1 MLLKKIIVAEDDDS
15 IAHMVNMALG
25 DAGYLCMRARDG
37 LEALS
42 LVRMHSPDLLIL
54 DVMMPSI
61 TGHEV
66 ARKLKGDVILSRTP
80 ILMLTSLDGVDD
92 KVKGFESGAD
102 DYLVKP
108 FDLRQLSARAAA
120 LIRAS
125 RRERERN
132 PTTELPGSTAI
143 EEHVE
148 SVLRSDRD
156 AIVIQID
163 VRGFERYADVVGH
176 TRAHALVASLG
187 NLILDRMRA
196 VAGDGGFV
204 GHLGGV
210 DFVVVVEPEVAEPL
224 AQAVIEAFEEQRPE
238 LEAPVDPS
246 LSRRKSDQLALA
258 VAIVPTSGIAAGGGD
273 EMAARMA
280 QVMRSCKQR
289 EGSSYVVW
297 DPSS

>member
-15 IAHMVNMALG
+15 IAHMVNMSLG
-25 DAGYLCMRARDG
+25 DAGYLCIRARDG
-37 LEALS
+37 QEALS

-66 ARKLKGDVILSRTP
+66 ARRLKGDVILSRTP

-108 FDLRQLSARAAA
+108 FDLRELSARVAA
-120 LIRAS
+120 LIRSS

-148 SVLRSDRD
+148 SVLKEGRE
-156 AIVIQID
+156 AAVLQFD
-163 VRGFERYADVVGH
+163 VRGFERFADAVGH
-176 TRAHALVASLG
+176 ARADGFVASLG
-187 NLILDRMRA
+187 NLILDRVRT
-196 VAGDGGFV
+196 VAGGGFL

-210 DFVVVVEPEVAEPL
+210 DFVAVVEPGEAEAL
-224 AQAVIEAFEEQRPE
+224 AQATIDAFEEHCRAMDP
-238 LEAPVDPS
+238 PVPD
-246 LSRRKSDQLALA
+246 LGRRKSDQLAVA
-258 VAIVPTSGIAAGGGD
+258 VAVVSTAGLDAGGSD
-273 EMAARMA
+273 ELAARLA
-280 QVMRSCKQR
+280 QIMRSCKER

-297 DPSS
+297 APAD

>member
-1 MLLKKIIVAEDDDS
+1 MLLKKIVVAEDDDS

-25 DAGYLCMRARDG
+25 DAGYLCIRARDG
-37 LEALS
+37 QEALS
-42 LVRMHSPDLLIL
+42 LVRMHSPDLLVC
-54 DVMMPSI
+54 DVMMPSV

-66 ARKLKGDVILSRTP
+66 ARRLKADVLLSRTP

-108 FDLRQLSARAAA
+108 FDLRELSARVGA

-143 EEHVE
+143 EERVQD
-148 SVLRSDRD
+148 VLERGQD
-156 AIVIQID
+156 AAVVQLD
-163 VRGFERYADVVGH
+163 VRGFERYADTLGH
-176 TRAHALVASLG
+176 TRADSFVASLG
-187 NLILDRMRA
+187 NLVLDRVRA
-196 VAGDGGFV
+196 IAGEEGFV

-210 DFVVVVEPEVAEPL
+210 DFVAVVAPDAAEPL
-224 AQAVIEAFEEQRPE
+224 AKAMIEAFEDSRRAMPQADAEPG
-238 LEAPVDPS
+238 
-246 LSRRKSDQLALA
+246 RRKSDQLALA
-258 VAIVPTSGIAAGGGD
+258 VAVVPTTGLSVGD
-273 EMAARMA
+273 GEELAARMA

-289 EGSSYVVW
+289 DGSSYEVW
-297 DPSS
+297 APGS